1 MTNRIKDLREA
12 FSLTQEQLG
21 EMLGVRKAA
30 VAKYES
36 GTVENLKRSTVE
48 KMADIFKVTPAFIMG
63 WSDNPQELK
72 ADELRLLELFGKLNS
87 LGKKEAIK
95 RVAELS
101 VISVYNS
108 AIINTKE
115 LIAAHDGGASPQ
127 EMNADLLNAL
137 EILKRSDKNDL

>member
-1 MTNRIKDLREA
+1 MNNRIKSLREA

-21 EMLGVRKAA
+21 EMLGVHKAA

-36 GTVENLKRSTVE
+36 GAVENLKRGTVE
-48 KMADIFKVTPAFIMG
+48 KMAEIFKVSPSFILG

-72 ADELRLLELFGKLNS
+72 PDELRLLELFGQLNP

-95 RVAELS
+95 SVAELS
-101 VISVYNS
+101 VISVYTS

-115 LIAAHDGGASPQ
+115 LIAAHDGGASPEDMQ
-127 EMNADLLNAL
+127 ADLLAAL
-137 EILKRSDKNDL
+137 EMLKKE

>member
-1 MTNRIKDLREA
+1 MSNRIKNLREA

-21 EMLGVRKAA
+21 DMLGVRKAA

-36 GTVENLKRSTVE
+36 GAVENLKRGTIE
-48 KMADIFKVTPAFIMG
+48 KMAEIFNVTPSFVMG

-72 ADELRLLELFGKLNS
+72 PDEVRLLELFGQLNP

-101 VISVYNS
+101 VISVYTS

-115 LIAAHDGGASPQ
+115 MIAAHDGGATPE
-127 EMNADLLNAL
+127 EMQPDLLAAL
-137 EILKRSDKNDL
+137 EMLKKE